1 MSMSCA
7 GHYYNRIHVT
17 SVGCVMWGV
26 CTAAFSVCRSLR
38 EGYLF
43 WAVNGIGLALVIP
56 TSQSLI
62 ADYYQVCTLCCIALS
77 IPIKPKM
84 VCVMCSGNV
93 MVIALLSSKCSD
105 QIAILSAPIICCHHL
120 GCVIV

>member
-1 MSMSCA
+1 
-7 GHYYNRIHVT
+7 
-17 SVGCVMWGV
+17 MWGV

-62 ADYYQVCTLCCIALS
+62 ADYYQASILDLYAMTFERSANSTDLVLWAVNGIGVALAIPTSQELIADYYHAIRIGLYYLYEGAHMLTWLS
-77 IPIKPKM
+77 GQSM
-84 VCVMCSGNV
+84 T
-93 MVIALLSSKCSD
+93 
-105 QIAILSAPIICCHHL
+105 
-120 GCVIV
+120 